1 MASGFR
7 CKACLSNSDAAY
19 LGKELET
26 AVKIVTLRP
35 AKVSGQTF
43 LTAYFSMISGSVGKA
58 HTYIDTAAT
67 WV

>member
-7 CKACLSNSDAAY
+7 RKACLSNSDAAY

-26 AVKIVTLRP
+26 AVKIVTLCP
-35 AKVSGQTF
+35 AEVSGQTF
-43 LTAYFSMISGSVGKA
+43 LTACFAMISGSVGKA
-58 HTYIDTAAT
+58 RTYIDIAAT